1 MHHCSPF
8 VPEFDSNR
16 LEIADYRMEHMEAVD
31 SMVVAAAAAA
41 AAVAVAVA
49 VVVSNSVVVAVVVPR
64 GMVPVVDTG
73 SSWMMGVAIDR
84 VVAVVVV
91 VAAAAAVDDGEEMV
105 QESRCKHYC
114 RCCRCRCCSWSD

>member
-31 SMVVAAAAAA
+31 SMVVAAA
-41 AAVAVAVA
+41 VA
-49 VVVSNSVVVAVVVPR
+49 VVVSNSVVVAVVAPR
-64 GMVPVVDTG
+64 DMVPVVDTR
-73 SSWMMGVAIDR
+73 SSWMVGVAFDR

-91 VAAAAAVDDGEEMV
+91 AAAAVDDGEEMV
-105 QESRCKHYC
+105 LESRCKHYC